1 MDVEDRHK
9 DSFVTWPTLSPIKQ
23 ELLVSNVSRDKEDEN
38 FNFFFKKKDNNK
50 HGLALNYTKIL
61 ATGSSA
67 LGPHYPL
74 GGLTA
79 DTSSLA

>member
-38 FNFFFKKKDNNK
+38 FFFFKKRITINTD
-50 HGLALNYTKIL
+50 
-61 ATGSSA
+61 
-67 LGPHYPL
+67 
-74 GGLTA
+74 
-79 DTSSLA
+79 